1 MTGMAKILISSL
13 GTGSLDKN
21 NISSREYRKAVY
33 RFEGTGKEYETSF
46 VATAL
51 SEHLQVD
58 KIYLVGTSKSM
69 WEEVYNYFSN
79 VSTQSF
85 NESYWAEIGE
95 KVASF
100 KSGRTKINE
109 NDLENVNKAIDGYLK
124 YLKSTASGGSHCY
137 VIDYGLNEAELW
149 SNFDVFMRIGNNLN
163 ANDEIFLDITHSF
176 RSIPLFNY
184 LMLDLIG
191 IIDHDRTEI
200 INQKEKAFA
209 DMVDYYTI
217 WAHQIKTPIAAM
229 RLLLQSEQSETNSE
243 LLEQLFKVEQ
253 YVEMVL
259 QYLRLENMSSDL
271 VFKRHSLDDIVKQA
285 IRKYSKSFIRKKIKL
300 NYMDLNCDVLTDEKW
315 LVFVVEQILSNALK
329 YTGAGEISIY
339 MDSRLLDTL
348 VIEDTGIGIE
358 QEDLPRVFEKGFTG
372 YIGRSD
378 KRSTGI
384 GLFLCKQI
392 LNKMSHTITIES
404 VVGKGTKVKIGLDVA
419 DIAAD

>member
-1 MTGMAKILISSL
+1 MAKILISSL

-163 ANDEIFLDITHSF
+163 ANDEIFWI
-176 RSIPLFNY
+176 
-184 LMLDLIG
+184 
-191 IIDHDRTEI
+191 
-200 INQKEKAFA
+200 
-209 DMVDYYTI
+209 
-217 WAHQIKTPIAAM
+217 
-229 RLLLQSEQSETNSE
+229 LLTL
-243 LLEQLFKVEQ
+243 
-253 YVEMVL
+253 
-259 QYLRLENMSSDL
+259 SDL
-271 VFKRHSLDDIVKQA
+271 FP
-285 IRKYSKSFIRKKIKL
+285 F
-300 NYMDLNCDVLTDEKW
+300 
-315 LVFVVEQILSNALK
+315 
-329 YTGAGEISIY
+329 
-339 MDSRLLDTL
+339 
-348 VIEDTGIGIE
+348 
-358 QEDLPRVFEKGFTG
+358 
-372 YIGRSD
+372 
-378 KRSTGI
+378 
-384 GLFLCKQI
+384 
-392 LNKMSHTITIES
+392 
-404 VVGKGTKVKIGLDVA
+404 
-419 DIAAD
+419 

>member
-1 MTGMAKILISSL
+1 LWSDLKDFACILGAYLKGKMTVVVTVLVSFGIFLLVFSLYSLPWEAVGYAYLLAGVFILLIAII
-13 GTGSLDKN
+13 D
-21 NISSREYRKAVY
+21 
-33 RFEGTGKEYETSF
+33 
-46 VATAL
+46 VAGFYKR
-51 SEHLQVD
+51 HR
-58 KIYLVGTSKSM
+58 M
-69 WEEVYNYFSN
+69 
-79 VSTQSF
+79 
-85 NESYWAEIGE
+85 
-95 KVASF
+95 
-100 KSGRTKINE
+100 
-109 NDLENVNKAIDGYLK
+109 LENLRNSITVSDYMFP
-124 YLKSTASGGSHCY
+124 TAKNL
-137 VIDYGLNEAELW
+137 IEDDYQ
-149 SNFDVFMRIGNNLN
+149 
-163 ANDEIFLDITHSF
+163 
-176 RSIPLFNY
+176 
-184 LMLDLIG
+184 DLIKM
-191 IIDHDRTEI
+191 IDHDRTEI

-229 RLLLQSEQSETNSE
+229 RLLLQSEQSDTNSE

-271 VFKRHSLDDIVKQA
+271 MFKRYSLDDIVKQA
-285 IRKYSKSFIRKKIKL
+285 IRKYSKFFIRKKIKL
-300 NYMDLNCDVLTDEKW
+300 NYVNLNCNVLTDEKW

-329 YTGAGEISIY
+329 YTGAGEISVY
-339 MDSRLLDTL
+339 MDSGLPDTL

-404 VVGKGTKVKIGLDVA
+404 VVGKGTKVKIGLDTA